1 MNVKPVRVISTL
13 FIILKMFILVL
24 GGSGSGKS
32 ERAEEAVK
40 SLSKGQPAYYLAT
53 MRRDGEEAER
63 RISEGRERE
72 TEREWSCEGSERW
85 SGEGRL
91 EKRRELRDTTVLLE
105 CLSNLVANEL
115 FPREGDGLPDPF
127 RQAEGAEAFLYPR
140 LKREMDTML
149 DLPRN
154 LVVVTNDIFGEG
166 LLSGDEH
173 DDPYIKSY
181 LSILAKLN
189 NYLAARAD
197 QVVEAVVGIP
207 VVRKGAIW
215 HYSGLS

>member
-63 RISEGRERE
+63 RISRHRSLRQGKGFITIELPFRVD
-72 TEREWSCEGSERW
+72 
-85 SGEGRL
+85 RL
-91 EKRRELRDTTVLLE
+91 EKRRELRDATVLLE

-189 NYLAARAD
+189 NYLAAKAD